1 MEPRLLALEGP
12 EYDRE
17 VLDQVVAHIQT
28 GGLVAMPTETVYG
41 FGCLSEPLPV
51 GRLQKL
57 KGRGEN
63 KPFLLLISGASSV
76 PDLRWSPQARELA
89 SVFWPGAL
97 TLILSDPGA
106 CYPPGIRS
114 EEGGVAVRVSPHPLV
129 KTLLGSLGCP
139 LVSTSANDSGSL
151 PAQRAEDAL
160 QMAIRLG
167 ADEGMWVLDGGFLE
181 ASEPSTIVDCTGP
194 DPLLVRSGAIPF
206 NRLKCVLPEINE
218 NT

>member
-1 MEPRLLALEGP
+1 MGPRLLALEGP

-17 VLDQVVAHIQT
+17 VLDRVVAHLRT
-28 GGLVAMPTETVYG
+28 DGLVAMPTETVYG
-41 FGCLSEPLPV
+41 FGCMAGALPV

-57 KGRGEN
+57 KGRGED
-63 KPFLLLISGASSV
+63 KPFLLLISGASAV
-76 PDLRWSPQARELA
+76 PDLQWSPQARELA

-106 CYPPGIRS
+106 CYPPGVRS
-114 EEGGVAVRVSPHPLV
+114 EQGGVAVRVSPHPLV
-129 KTLLGSLGCP
+129 RALLGPLGCP

-160 QMAIRLG
+160 QMALRLG
-167 ADEGMWVLDGGFLE
+167 ADETMWVLDGGFLE

-194 DPLLVRSGAIPF
+194 NAVLVRSGAIPF
-206 NRLKCVLPEINE
+206 NRLKCVLPEIDE
-218 NT
+218 NA